1 LKGRHRDPAPPST
14 DRPIV
19 DIAGKL
25 DRAIEAL
32 GSIIDGGPYAPR
44 ELDHRCI
51 ELFIAAEAVR
61 AQIPAKATTASKPRK
76 PSMATVIRR
85 ARAAGATSVTLPDGT
100 TIHCVDA
107 KPSDPD
113 NPWLKKAKP

>member
-76 PSMATVIRR
+76 PSMATV
-85 ARAAGATSVTLPDGT
+85 TLPDGT